1 MILRR
6 GLVRARPGALCCG
19 RPSARALGNMVQDF
33 AKRTLLENAAS
44 FSNGDP
50 SVFGRPVAD
59 LQAQAISTG
68 MSVDSATW
76 KSIVVRGRRARAT
89 VCGGAAGRCRRAPRW
104 RQLPPNLSARS
115 MPSPTRPP
123 TPRRTRPL

>member
-6 GLVRARPGALCCG
+6 GLVRARPAALGG

-44 FSNGDP
+44 FSNGDA
-50 SVFGRPVAD
+50 SVFSRPAAH
-59 LQAQAISTG
+59 LQAQAISTD

-76 KSIVVRGRRARAT
+76 KSIVVRGCLRANFPARAPLP
-89 VCGGAAGRCRRAPRW
+89 AP
-104 RQLPPNLSARS
+104 PSTARF
-115 MPSPTRPP
+115 
-123 TPRRTRPL
+123 

>member
-6 GLVRARPGALCCG
+6 GLVRARPAALGG

-44 FSNGDP
+44 FSNGDA
-50 SVFGRPVAD
+50 SVFSRPAAH
-59 LQAQAISTG
+59 LQAQAISTD

-76 KSIVVRGRRARAT
+76 KSIVVRAP
-89 VCGGAAGRCRRAPRW
+89 CLLHCCCRKSSAPSHASSSR
-104 RQLPPNLSARS
+104 
-115 MPSPTRPP
+115 T
-123 TPRRTRPL
+123 RRTHRAHCPGRAHCG